1 MKVEFISN
9 TKQYGKEELASVI
22 QLLADTWPNDR
33 DNVAIAEA
41 KFETI
46 IDSLD
51 QDSASLKKLLN
62 LSWEGI
68 NYLYDKDEYFITV
81 KTSTMQAVNLV
92 REYVLLEGDVKDDAL
107 IQTYDKLKSSITGAR
122 ESVDS
127 MITNEELLEL
137 EEKKKKKEFSQNNK
151 VKYLEEI
158 IQLLESISI
167 KDRKNVVKAGAEFE
181 EIFDALVINSTQI
194 NKLANLTWKGLK
206 YLYENDEF
214 FSQVKLA
221 VLNTVQIFKNYI
233 TENDNVK
240 VEDFEKSYSNLEQA
254 LNGDGINDD
263 EKLVPNHTGAISKH
277 DIVKHDSTSIVEQNI
292 LPKNTNLDDLASY
305 MMMLDEE
312 SITNDQKERLAA
324 FLKNS
329 IDKEN
334 ASIISHLKE
343 AYDIVKKALHSK
355 KKEEGWLS
363 IVSVKIEAT
372 TIQSKKEEWESS
384 QDESDA
390 SFSQAKNENLSI
402 EDGISESFYISE
414 ETDLSLISEFVTEC
428 SELIEAAEGALLDLE
443 DHPDDDEAGKG
454 FAVVAEEVRNLSQRS
469 AEVAK
474 DTSILIQKSQE
485 NTYRGTKIADE
496 VCDNL
501 QKIAQDF
508 GNVSNLVAEISAA
521 AQEQADGITQM
532 NTMMTDMDDLV
543 HGNASASEESASSAE
558 ELTAQADELN
568 KIVIRLATLVGITAN
583 DRLALVNNLNSN
595 DDVETDYSD
604 LILSNLNKSENNRID
619 EVSIRRNTNPKNK
632 THTKIVEHE
641 LIPFA
646 GDDFSDF

>member
-81 KTSTMQAVNLV
+81 KTSTMQVVNLV

-532 NTMMTDMDDLV
+532 NTMMTDMDDLI

>member
-107 IQTYDKLKSSITGAR
+107 IKTYDKLKSSITGAR

-127 MITNEELLEL
+127 MITNEELLEFE
-137 EEKKKKKEFSQNNK
+137 EEKKKKEFLQNNK

-158 IQLLESISI
+158 IQLLEPINI
-167 KDRKNVVKAGAEFE
+167 QDRKNVVKAGAEFE

-292 LPKNTNLDDLASY
+292 LPRNTNLDDLASY

-384 QDESDA
+384 QDESDT
-390 SFSQAKNENLSI
+390 SFSQAKNENLSV
-402 EDGISESFYISE
+402 EDSISERFYISE

-521 AQEQADGITQM
+521 AQEQADGIT
-532 NTMMTDMDDLV
+532 
-543 HGNASASEESASSAE
+543 
-558 ELTAQADELN
+558 
-568 KIVIRLATLVGITAN
+568 
-583 DRLALVNNLNSN
+583 
-595 DDVETDYSD
+595 
-604 LILSNLNKSENNRID
+604 
-619 EVSIRRNTNPKNK
+619 
-632 THTKIVEHE
+632 
-641 LIPFA
+641 
-646 GDDFSDF
+646 

>member
-1 MKVEFISN
+1 MN
-9 TKQYGKEELASVI
+9 
-22 QLLADTWPNDR
+22 
-33 DNVAIAEA
+33 
-41 KFETI
+41 
-46 IDSLD
+46 
-51 QDSASLKKLLN
+51 
-62 LSWEGI
+62 
-68 NYLYDKDEYFITV
+68 
-81 KTSTMQAVNLV
+81 
-92 REYVLLEGDVKDDAL
+92 
-107 IQTYDKLKSSITGAR
+107 
-122 ESVDS
+122 
-127 MITNEELLEL
+127 
-137 EEKKKKKEFSQNNK
+137 
-151 VKYLEEI
+151 
-158 IQLLESISI
+158 
-167 KDRKNVVKAGAEFE
+167 
-181 EIFDALVINSTQI
+181 
-194 NKLANLTWKGLK
+194 
-206 YLYENDEF
+206 ENDEF

-240 VEDFEKSYSNLEQA
+240 VEDFEKSYSNLEPA

-402 EDGISESFYISE
+402 EDGISESFYTSE

-532 NTMMTDMDDLV
+532 NTMMTDMDDLI

-568 KIVIRLATLVGITAN
+568 KIVI
-583 DRLALVNNLNSN
+583 RLALVNNLNSN